1 MSEEQ
6 LEQSKLIKLIQRI
19 AKKSNAE
26 TKALAQKVLDN
37 AAAATKAAKIKPQ
50 NGATPASPQVAN
62 GSSSSSANPRPVSS
76 AAIPQ
81 RTDAVAGV
89 KRPLENE
96 GNAQPATKKP
106 LSKPIVQASKP
117 LAIQQAERR
126 KAELAKQSVAKNG
139 KPTANGA
146 SSVSVPAPRPKVIT
160 VPAKPTSG
168 GAFAGLM
175 SASKKPGTSIAEKA
189 AAAKAKPLL
198 ADLKKKESSPQL
210 SSAPEKP
217 SFSFLDAIK
226 SMDKPKEVEKKME
239 DAPTNET
246 DEERRKRLRR
256 EQRAHL
262 RVSWAD
268 KLTDVRL
275 FVHDPDED
283 VGHADSMR
291 RDVDDVRGEG
301 RMLKMHLD
309 EDDLED
315 DEGEELDSYHSP
327 SEVDFSEL
335 DWEERK
341 GHFVKT
347 GGPEMPESKA
357 SEAQRLHEDSSLMV
371 VYALPSDQPSS
382 PKEPP
387 EIDDDY
393 EPDLA
398 TSFGEPPEIVREREK
413 RWLAAQPQE
422 RQAPAQNGTFD
433 INAILRSMQ
442 QQQQQQPHTASSA
455 QIPLEL
461 QRTLALLGQQQPQH
475 SQSMPKPQAP
485 PTDLSS
491 IMAVVNQMKNIQQ
504 PPPVNQ
510 PPPTTQPLYPQPT
523 NTPHPNVAFMLQALQ
538 AQNARSQGIPLP
550 VGSHTNPNP
559 YPGSAVVHEYARKHA
574 RPDSDANDSDGSGK
588 KSNKKKKGLPADV
601 PYNYKTMVCSFWQKG
616 TCMKGDAC
624 TYRHSE

>member
-1 MSEEQ
+1 MTEEQ

-37 AAAATKAAKIKPQ
+37 ATVATKAAKAKLQ
-50 NGATPASPQVAN
+50 SGATPASPQVAN
-62 GSSSSSANPRPVSS
+62 GSSSSANPRPGTST
-76 AAIPQ
+76 AISQ
-81 RTDAVAGV
+81 KSDAVAGV
-89 KRPLENE
+89 KRPLDNE

-117 LAIQQAERR
+117 LAVQQAERR
-126 KAELAKQSVAKNG
+126 KAELAKQSVVKNG
-139 KPTANGA
+139 KATVNGA
-146 SSVSVPAPRPKVIT
+146 SSIPAPRPKVIT
-160 VPAKPTSG
+160 VTAKPTSS

-189 AAAKAKPLL
+189 AAAKAKPFI
-198 ADLKKKESSPQL
+198 AGSTKKESSPQL
-210 SSAPEKP
+210 SSAPERP
-217 SFSFLDAIK
+217 AFSFLDAIN
-226 SMDKPKEVEKKME
+226 SMDKPKEVEKKTE

-246 DEERRKRLRR
+246 EEERRKRLRK
-256 EQRAHL
+256 EQRSHL

-283 VGHADSMR
+283 MGHADSMR

-327 SEVDFSEL
+327 SEVDFSDL

-393 EPDLA
+393 EPDLP
-398 TSFGEPPEIVREREK
+398 TSFGEPPELVREREK

-442 QQQQQQPHTASSA
+442 QQQQQQPHAASSA

-485 PTDLSS
+485 PADLSS

-504 PPPVNQ
+504 APPVNQ
-510 PPPTTQPLYPQPT
+510 PPPTTQPIYSQPT

-538 AQNARSQGIPLP
+538 AQNARSQGVPLP

-559 YPGSAVVHEYARKHA
+559 YPGSLDEYARKHA
-574 RPDSDANDSDGSGK
+574 RPDSGADDSDGSGK
-588 KSNKKKKGLPADV
+588 KSNKKKKGIPTDV

-616 TCMKGDAC
+616 TCTKGDLC